1 MARYYFNVH
10 DGTSVLDKVGTDL
23 PDISAARK
31 EALQIA
37 EGLFDS
43 AELRADLG
51 EEWRIEV
58 MNDTGTL
65 MFRMEFIAPELE
77 TIHPI
82 ERLAATQNSRRLS

>member
-10 DGTSVLDKVGTDL
+10 DGASVLDHIGTDL
-23 PDISAARK
+23 PSITAARK

-51 EEWRIEV
+51 
-58 MNDTGTL
+58 
-65 MFRMEFIAPELE
+65 
-77 TIHPI
+77 
-82 ERLAATQNSRRLS
+82 